1 VAAAQYSRLQ
11 WRRRCLACASL
22 LLLHADD
29 FCRGSCGSSGYCSV
43 FSRVCCSP
51 FFCCCSGTVV
61 RTQVLVPFPCTF
73 NCCLICV
80 RGVQSVL
87 GGSAQFKACSVAGSC
102 QQLHRSVYRSCAR
115 ICRHRLHRC
124 YPLVTASPLGQ
135 RVAVA
140 ETTKY
145 LLDVH
150 QHHRR
155 SVSYCFL
162 VIFNRQ
168 SCNCNGQSR
177 AIGMSREKMVL
188 SFHSTFASVNSVNEV
203 SVNKET

>member
-1 VAAAQYSRLQ
+1 MAAAQCSRLQ

-22 LLLHADD
+22 LFLHADNL
-29 FCRGSCGSSGYCSV
+29 CRGSCGSSGYCSV
-43 FSRVCCSP
+43 VSRVCFSP

-61 RTQVLVPFPCTF
+61 RTQVLVPFPYMF